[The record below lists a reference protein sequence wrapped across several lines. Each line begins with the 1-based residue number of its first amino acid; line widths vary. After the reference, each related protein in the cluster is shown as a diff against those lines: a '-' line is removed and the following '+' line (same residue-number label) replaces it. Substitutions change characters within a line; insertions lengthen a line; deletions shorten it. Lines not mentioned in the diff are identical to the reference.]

1 MIRVESFII
10 KKIRISGVGKID
22 GVVEFKDGLNL
33 ILGRSNT
40 GKTWILKSIYYL
52 FGSDK
57 NPFSKLTGYSDIEG
71 IFTTKEFG
79 DITIRRKLNEKYAK
93 VSCTN
98 SKVKEGYYYTSYQGK
113 GPMYLNDLWLRII
126 GVKEIIEVPKN
137 SRYERVRI
145 SWTNIVSV
153 FFADEDEIDKSESLI
168 TKERTTETA
177 VISSL
182 YYLLTGDY
190 KKDIPEILKPEIR
203 KANQKAISN
212 YIDDEEK
219 LLSDKRSIC
228 ISELEKLNSV
238 DVDKQIKELS
248 KKISELQ
255 NKLSELV
262 NENSMIINKIS
273 YLQKENA
280 SCILLIDRY
289 KSLESQYKSD
299 LQRLN
304 FIVKG
309 EESVKKISHNDICPL
324 CGNYIDNEYESYTD
338 AIQGETKRIVSELA
352 IILETESNVREEQVE
367 IDKKIDELENRR
379 KEITEDIEN
388 YNFEIN
394 NFRIDLKRYVNYTKL
409 QSNIDF
415 IDEQLRIIGEKR
427 ELESKNK
434 KSSPLYQPKKEFEQL
449 VEKDFEIILN
459 RILKECNYNIA
470 HASWDFKNFDI
481 LMNEVAK
488 GEEQGKGYRSF
499 LNSVIA
505 LMLYEY
511 FNSDKS
517 FIKPGILMIDT
528 PLLGF
533 DENKNDISEKSLKN
547 GLYQYFINHK
557 GNGQIII
564 VDNLNMVPD
573 IDLEATGANIIIYHK
588 DEINGNVYGLLP
600 SWRKDLP
607 NN

>member
-1 MIRVESFII
+1 MESFII

-79 DITIRRKLNEKYAK
+79 DIIIRRKLNEKYAK

-98 SKVKEGYYYTSYQGK
+98 SKVKDGYYYTSYQGK
-113 GPMYLNDLWLRII
+113 GPLYLNDLWLRII
-126 GVKEIIEVPKN
+126 GVKETIEVPKN

-219 LLSDKRSIC
+219 VLSDKRSIC

-299 LQRLN
+299 LQRLT

-379 KEITEDIEN
+379 KEITKDIEN

-427 ELESKNK
+427 ELESKK
-434 KSSPLYQPKKEFEQL
+434 KESSPLYQPKKEFEQL

-470 HASWDFKNFDI
+470 YASWDFKNFDI

-573 IDLEATGANIIIYHK
+573 IDLEATGANVIIYHK

>member
-1 MIRVESFII
+1 MESFII

-93 VSCTN
+93 VLSTN
-98 SKVKEGYYYTSYQGK
+98 SKIKEGYYYTSYQGK
-113 GPMYLNDLWLRII
+113 GPLYLNDLWLRII
-126 GVKEIIEVPKN
+126 GVKETIEVPKN

-255 NKLSELV
+255 NKL
-262 NENSMIINKIS
+262 
-273 YLQKENA
+273 
-280 SCILLIDRY
+280 
-289 KSLESQYKSD
+289 
-299 LQRLN
+299 
-304 FIVKG
+304 
-309 EESVKKISHNDICPL
+309 
-324 CGNYIDNEYESYTD
+324 
-338 AIQGETKRIVSELA
+338 
-352 IILETESNVREEQVE
+352 
-367 IDKKIDELENRR
+367 
-379 KEITEDIEN
+379 
-388 YNFEIN
+388 
-394 NFRIDLKRYVNYTKL
+394 
-409 QSNIDF
+409 
-415 IDEQLRIIGEKR
+415 
-427 ELESKNK
+427 
-434 KSSPLYQPKKEFEQL
+434 
-449 VEKDFEIILN
+449 
-459 RILKECNYNIA
+459 
-470 HASWDFKNFDI
+470 
-481 LMNEVAK
+481 
-488 GEEQGKGYRSF
+488 
-499 LNSVIA
+499 
-505 LMLYEY
+505 
-511 FNSDKS
+511 
-517 FIKPGILMIDT
+517 
-528 PLLGF
+528 
-533 DENKNDISEKSLKN
+533 
-547 GLYQYFINHK
+547 
-557 GNGQIII
+557 
-564 VDNLNMVPD
+564 
-573 IDLEATGANIIIYHK
+573 
-588 DEINGNVYGLLP
+588 
-600 SWRKDLP
+600 
-607 NN
+607 